1 MKAFSASATTLV
13 PKADITPEHRTGFYG
28 GQPVLVKMPQIGTVA
43 LVLTK
48 PKNLYAWEAKDSSG
62 KLHRISTIW
71 IVPTF

>member
-13 PKADITPEHRTGFYG
+13 PKADVKPEHPTGFYT
-28 GQPVLVKMPQIGTVA
+28 GQAVLVKMPETGTVA

-62 KLHRISTIW
+62 KLH
-71 IVPTF
+71 